1 MMTLLP
7 TPWELEL
14 VDRKFLASHNQI
26 HQPTCFHIRIY
37 CVHGWSFCFYL
48 FALSTCSLD
57 LFPLTV
63 SRSHFCFAAVPI
75 SLSSLACCHCHCY
88 THGKPPPCNPTSP
101 SSYCSIYLLV
111 FTVTNWKYFLGYGL
125 HSVFFFF
132 FTFSPT
138 AHYNWVS
145 ILFSC
150 LCQNHLHVVQTND
163 LQSVFM
169 LLDLWAGFGTTN
181 HFLFSW
187 NTFSIWLLCYHAL
200 YWFSSD
206 HKIFLHLKSFSAG
219 PLNFGV
225 LWGSVLD
232 SPTLPHLHAPP
243 GWIL

>member
-132 FTFSPT
+132 FSHSLPQPITIGFLSFSVAYVKTTFMLSRPMISNLFLCYLTSEQDLAPLTIFFFLETLSPFGFYAT
-138 AHYNWVS
+138 THSTGFLLTIKFSS
-145 ILFSC
+145 ILSP
-150 LCQNHLHVVQTND
+150 
-163 LQSVFM
+163 S
-169 LLDLWAGFGTTN
+169 LLDL
-181 HFLFSW
+181 
-187 NTFSIWLLCYHAL
+187 
-200 YWFSSD
+200 
-206 HKIFLHLKSFSAG
+206 
-219 PLNFGV
+219 
-225 LWGSVLD
+225 
-232 SPTLPHLHAPP
+232 
-243 GWIL
+243 